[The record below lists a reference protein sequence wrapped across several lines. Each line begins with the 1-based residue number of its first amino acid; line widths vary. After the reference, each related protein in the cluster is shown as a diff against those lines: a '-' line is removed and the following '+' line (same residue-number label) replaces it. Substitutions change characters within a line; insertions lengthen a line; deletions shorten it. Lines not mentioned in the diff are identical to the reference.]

1 MKNDMKTNRTTS
13 NRNTL
18 AVVTARPLLAALVI
32 AALAGEPSAPLS
44 WGAEHPKEHP
54 KGTAKPSV
62 ALEDVAKH
70 IETYVKQASKDGAFK
85 VEDKKAGT
93 QLSLTLDR
101 VHRERLSA
109 VGPDTFFVCADFK
122 SADGKVYDLDFFVQ
136 GTSKDKLRVLQDKT
150 SIHKEN
156 GKERYT
162 WALNAKKGIW
172 EQKPVGTKAK
182 EHLAPE
188 HP

>member
-1 MKNDMKTNRTTS
+1 MKTKRTTS

-18 AVVTARPLLAALVI
+18 AVVTARPLLVALVI

-44 WGAEHPKEHP
+44 WGAEHPKELP
-54 KGTAKPSV
+54 KGTAKPAV
-62 ALEDVAKH
+62 ALEDVVKH

-85 VEDKKAGT
+85 VEDKKAGK

-101 VHRERLSA
+101 VHRERRSA
-109 VGPDTFFVCADFK
+109 VGPDLYFVCADFK
-122 SADGKVYDLDFFVQ
+122 GSDGKRYDLDFFVQ
-136 GTSKDKLRVLQDKT
+136 GTSEANLRVLSDKT
-150 SIHKEN
+150 SVHKED

-162 WALNAKKGIW
+162 WARDAKKGIW

-182 EHLAPE
+182 EHPAPE